1 MATAKKN
8 FTPEDFSRFLIRE
21 FLKKSG
27 FDRTYDIFMTEDQRP
42 KVTMTKSELTNLLGM
57 DNLVRQN
64 NKSKA
69 FNTMLD
75 VISNYL
81 STMKT
86 QQGGVSLNPSTAG
99 SGGPL
104 ASSAITSSGS
114 KSVNRVPP
122 PSSGAATETTQAS
135 ISSQHS
141 LQNKNK
147 MRVDGAGPY
156 STTSQA
162 QSSAGLS
169 NNRLPP

>member
-1 MATAKKN
+1 MATAKNNN

-81 STMKT
+81 SQMKT
-86 QQGGVSLNPSTAG
+86 QQGGVSLLPTSSGPFGSQVVPSTTQ
-99 SGGPL
+99 SKSVSRGGPL
-104 ASSAITSSGS
+104 TSSA
-114 KSVNRVPP
+114 
-122 PSSGAATETTQAS
+122 
-135 ISSQHS
+135 
-141 LQNKNK
+141 
-147 MRVDGAGPY
+147 
-156 STTSQA
+156 
-162 QSSAGLS
+162 
-169 NNRLPP
+169 

>member
-1 MATAKKN
+1 MATAKNNN

-81 STMKT
+81 SQMKT
-86 QQGGVSLNPSTAG
+86 QQGGVSLVPVS
-99 SGGPL
+99 SGPL
-104 ASSAITSSGS
+104 GS
-114 KSVNRVPP
+114 
-122 PSSGAATETTQAS
+122 
-135 ISSQHS
+135 
-141 LQNKNK
+141 
-147 MRVDGAGPY
+147 
-156 STTSQA
+156 
-162 QSSAGLS
+162 
-169 NNRLPP
+169 